1 VDVFAGLV
9 ACSTTN
15 DELFKAA
22 GNFTSGIITFRYETI
37 HLPDHSFSGD
47 WKLGG
52 EVKGTGGKGGG
63 VVVQHVSCNNFTII
77 LWTVP

>member
-1 VDVFAGLV
+1 MAISAGLV

-22 GNFTSGIITFRYETI
+22 GNFTSGIIMFLYETI
-37 HLPDHSFSGD
+37 HLPNHSFSGD

-52 EVKGTGGKGGG
+52 EVQRTGGKGEEE
-63 VVVQHVSCNNFTII
+63 TE
-77 LWTVP
+77 